1 MLIKLP
7 CHCLLHTALKGS
19 HWPVQASLRL
29 SRMQK
34 KQLAV
39 QGRENAAVVGHT
51 AGAVRRH
58 RQRTAGA
65 QMTQ

>member
-39 QGRENAAVVGHT
+39 QGRENAAVVAIQQGQC
-51 AGAVRRH
+51 AGIVSALQVH
-58 RQRTAGA
+58 R
-65 QMTQ
+65 